1 MYVKWTTFCSKWTL
15 IIQQTQSFNGN
26 EEIGFIKITGAQ
38 PFDSFKKVIDA
49 QLETKNNKRLL
60 DLF

>member
-49 QLETKNNKRLL
+49 QLET
-60 DLF
+60 